1 MLSITQVSD
10 VDILELYQLSH
21 RENWES
27 TVQVVM
33 MI

>member
-1 MLSITQVSD
+1 MLSTTQVSD
-10 VDILELYQLSH
+10 VDILEPYQLAH